1 MDSSPLLSIPTE
13 LRLLILEY
21 ALRSSSTLAIGGC
34 YTPSFS
40 EPLAVTVNG
49 GNITTSTST
58 AEAIRST
65 QPSVSFV
72 NRQLRAESLP
82 VFYQQNRFLL
92 AVQNRRAK
100 ADVIN
105 WLNTISSN
113 PKITSNLWNIT
124 IKHRFGILDYRG
136 TVEFDLKNFRILG
149 PDLWFNPIPPI
160 YAEQVK
166 KIFDQAYQIR
176 ASIPVE
182 ESGDLVVETLRRLI
196 AVLGFVLE

>member
-21 ALRSSSTLAIGGC
+21 ALHNSSTLAIGGC
-34 YTPSFS
+34 YTPSFA
-40 EPLAVTVNG
+40 EPLAISVDG
-49 GNITTSTST
+49 GNITTSAST
-58 AEAIRST
+58 AQAIRPI
-65 QPSVSFV
+65 QPATSFV
-72 NRQLRAESLP
+72 NRQLRDESLP
-82 VFYQQNRFLL
+82 IFYQQNRFLL

-113 PKITSNLWNIT
+113 PKITSNLWNVT
-124 IKHRFGILDYRG
+124 IQHRFGILDYRG
-136 TVEFDLKNFRILG
+136 TVEFDFKHFRILG

-176 ASIPVE
+176 TSIPIE
-182 ESGDLVVETLRRLI
+182 DSGDLIVETLRRLI